1 MNGLVTGPGVV
12 VFGGTFDP
20 VHRGH
25 VDAARDAR
33 LALGI
38 ADFRL
43 LPAGDPPHRSH
54 TGAPAEDRLAMLALA
69 IKGEEGLGIDRSEL
83 DRPGPSYMVDTLTAL
98 RPEAGEH
105 PLVLVVGQ
113 DAANGLDQWHRW
125 TELLH
130 LAHLVVVTRPGEQP
144 RYAGTLAQ
152 VLDEARVAD
161 PQALQR
167 APAGYTLDLPIAE
180 NDISSTELRARLRA
194 GEDVS
199 AWLSEGVR
207 AHIRRR
213 GLYR

>member
-1 MNGLVTGPGVV
+1 MFLN
-12 VFGGTFDP
+12 P
-20 VHRGH
+20 VW
-25 VDAARDAR
+25 
-33 LALGI
+33 
-38 ADFRL
+38 
-43 LPAGDPPHRSH
+43 
-54 TGAPAEDRLAMLALA
+54 
-69 IKGEEGLGIDRSEL
+69 
-83 DRPGPSYMVDTLTAL
+83 
-98 RPEAGEH
+98 H

-180 NDISSTELRARLRA
+180 NDIFKSHAMLLR
-194 GEDVS
+194 ES
-199 AWLSEGVR
+199 IS
-207 AHIRRR
+207 
-213 GLYR
+213 